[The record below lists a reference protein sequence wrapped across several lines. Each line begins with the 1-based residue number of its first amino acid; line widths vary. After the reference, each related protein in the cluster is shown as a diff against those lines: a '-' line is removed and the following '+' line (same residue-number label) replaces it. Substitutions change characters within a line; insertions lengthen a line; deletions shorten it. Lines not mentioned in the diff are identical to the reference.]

1 VLACAGKCAL
11 SRHPVALLLEE
22 DKPMAET
29 VANYIGGAWEP
40 ASTARTLD
48 VRNPATGERLAALPL
63 SGKDETNRA
72 VSVAREA
79 FNAWRHVPAGQRVN
93 YLFRYKELLER
104 SAEELARIITR
115 EHGKT
120 LDEARGSVR
129 RGIQNVEFACGMPA
143 LLMGESLE
151 DVTAGIDCRTY
162 RQPLGVF
169 AATTP
174 SSYPAM
180 VPLWFWPYA
189 VAAGNTF
196 VVKPSEEVPLSQQ
209 FMFQLAEE
217 ARFPA
222 GVLNLLFGDKDTSEA
237 LLDHPDVAGFS
248 FVGSTPV
255 ARDVYRRAAQN
266 GKRVQA
272 LGGGKNHLVVM
283 PDAKLDKTVA
293 TAIDACFSC
302 TGQRGLA
309 GSVIIAVNDAYKK
322 LRPRLVEAAKQ
333 VVVGNGMDFGVSM
346 GPMVSAGRKDRVLSA
361 IAKGV
366 EGGAKLLLDGR
377 DLIVKAYPDGNWLGP
392 TIFDEVTG
400 DMEIAR
406 EEIAGPVMM
415 IRKAAT
421 LGEAIEMIR
430 SSQYA
435 NAASIFTTSGKSA
448 REFRYSVG
456 TSMIGINIGV
466 PTPVAYFPYG
476 GIKDSFFG
484 DTKAHGKDA
493 VRFFTD
499 VKVTVS
505 RWF

>member
-1 VLACAGKCAL
+1 
-11 SRHPVALLLEE
+11 
-22 DKPMAET
+22 MAET

-40 ASTARTLD
+40 PSTTRALH
-48 VRNPATGERLAALPL
+48 VENPATGERLATLPL
-63 SGKDETNRA
+63 SGKEDADRA

-79 FNAWRHVPAGQRVN
+79 YSAWRHVPAGQRAN
-93 YLFRYKELLER
+93 YLFRYRELLEKN
-104 SAEELARIITR
+104 AEKLAKLITR

-129 RGIQNVEFACGMPA
+129 RGIQNVEFACGMPV

-151 DVTAGIDCRTY
+151 DVKAGVDCHTI

-169 AATTP
+169 AAATP
-174 SSYPAM
+174 STYPAM

-196 VVKPSEEVPLSQQ
+196 VVKPSEKVPLSQQ

-222 GVLNLLFGDKDTSEA
+222 GVLNLLQGDGETADA

-255 ARDVYRRAAQN
+255 ARDVYRRAAEN

-272 LGGGKNHLVVM
+272 LGGSKNHLVVM
-283 PDAKLDKTVA
+283 PDAKIDKTVA

-309 GSVIIAVNDAYKK
+309 GSVVIAVGDAYKK
-322 LRPRLVEAAKQ
+322 LRARLVEAAKQ
-333 VVVGNGMDFGVSM
+333 IVVGNGLDFGVSM
-346 GPMVSAGRKDRVLSA
+346 GPMVSAGQKDRVLSA
-361 IAKGV
+361 IAKGI

-377 DLIVKAYPDGNWLGP
+377 DLIVKAYPDGHWLGP

-406 EEIAGPVMM
+406 EEISGPVML
-415 IRKAAT
+415 IRRAAN

-430 SSQYA
+430 DSQYA

-448 REFRYSVG
+448 RVFRYSVG
-456 TSMIGINIGV
+456 ASMIGINIGI
-466 PTPVAYFPYG
+466 PSPVAYFPYG
-476 GIKDSFFG
+476 GNKDSFFG
-484 DTKAHGKDA
+484 DTKAHGRDA